1 MAKLA
6 ANMQSMKS
14 FSIEITKNYREKE
27 FHEDVKKLLMKSGV
41 ENEA

>member
-6 ANMQSMKS
+6 ASMNYMKG

-27 FHEDVKKLLMKSGV
+27 FHEDIKKLLMKAGV
-41 ENEA
+41 DN